1 MSAVQG
7 TPQWINAV
15 GDSAIRLDYYNTN
28 LEAIPP
34 KYRLGPDAT
43 VDQLMPRAQAASA
56 ERNTIL
62 DETRTKLST
71 QGLSWSEDLKKN
83 GLPFNKIV
91 TYYAN
96 KLGQDPTNPG
106 PETYRAVIE
115 GAGRSNP
122 TVTKVANTMVGIE
135 NGLNMVAKPLA
146 VVGAGIDGYSLGTQI
161 NQSFNTGNWQN
172 TGNEA
177 ARVTGAWTGAWAYG
191 QGGAVGGAWLG
202 ALTGPLAPIAVPTFT
217 VIGGIGGGI
226 VGYWLG
232 GKAGQNVY
240 NYANGSRR

>member
-43 VDQLMPRAQAASA
+43 VDQLLSRAYAASA
-56 ERNTIL
+56 ERNIVL
-62 DETRTKLST
+62 DETRTRISS
-71 QGLSWSEDLKKN
+71 QGLDWSRELKAQGKSFDK
-83 GLPFNKIV
+83 LEAD
-91 TYYAN
+91 YA
-96 KLGQDPTNPG
+96 KKVGETGNPG
-106 PETYRAVIE
+106 PETYRAIIE
-115 GAGRSNP
+115 ASGRSN
-122 TVTKVANTMVGIE
+122 TKVTKIATTIVGIE
-135 NGLNMVAKPLA
+135 SGLNMAAKPLA
-146 VVGAGIDGYSLGTQI
+146 VVGAGMDGYSLGTQI
-161 NQSFNTGNWQN
+161 NQSLNTGNWQN

-177 ARVTGAWTGAWAYG
+177 ARITGAWTGAWAYG

-202 ALTGPLAPIAVPTFT
+202 ALTGPLAPIAVPAFT
-217 VIGGIGGGI
+217 VIGGIGGGV

-240 NYANGSRR
+240 NYGNRSR